1 MIDDKPGITVM
12 VSENLIKEK
21 GLNASNIVREL
32 AKDIQ
37 GGGGGQPFYATAGGK
52 NKDGLNA
59 VLIKAETL
67 LK

>member
-1 MIDDKPGITVM
+1 M

-21 GLNASNIVREL
+21 GLNASNIIREL

-52 NKDGLNA
+52 NKEGLNA
-59 VLIKAETL
+59 VLAKAEML

>member
-1 MIDDKPGITVM
+1 ML
-12 VSENLIKEK
+12 SENLVKDK

-52 NKDGLNA
+52 NKDGLSA
-59 VLIKAETL
+59 VLVKAEGL
-67 LK
+67 IK